1 MYDIMYK
8 YGNLYARDVVENINM
23 DLYELNEKNEND
35 FWVGLIY
42 ESNGYCEF
50 IKYLGNVIWDSENEG
65 FEWDD
70 ETNTYLYDKLESTI
84 REKVN
89 YINKKIIG
97 KLKNI

>member
-1 MYDIMYK
+1 MMYCYN
-8 YGNLYARDVVENINM
+8 NLYVKNAVENINM

-35 FWVGLIY
+35 FLVGLIY
-42 ESNGYCEF
+42 EFNGYCEF
-50 IKYLGNVIWDSENEG
+50 IKYLGNVIWDSENDGYEYDK
-65 FEWDD
+65 ES
-70 ETNTYLYDKLESTI
+70 NTYSYDKLESTI